1 MWFYIKIRQRQQ
13 FAFTVMRHVWYG
25 RLELYTVHYY

>member
-1 MWFYIKIRQRQQ
+1 MWFYIKIRQNQQ
-13 FAFTVMRHVWYG
+13 FAFIVMRDVWYG